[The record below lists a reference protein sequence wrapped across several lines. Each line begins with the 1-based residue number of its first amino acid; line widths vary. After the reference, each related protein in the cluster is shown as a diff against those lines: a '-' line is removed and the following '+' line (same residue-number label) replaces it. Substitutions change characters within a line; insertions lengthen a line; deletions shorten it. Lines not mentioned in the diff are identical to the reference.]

1 MFMRKIV
8 TLVLLSIAIIATADS
23 PKFLTLL
30 ADGDAKSYVIS
41 DIRKITF
48 SKQSANS
55 LEVYLKGES
64 TIDTYSYST
73 LEKGVFEV
81 ESSGVE
87 SVVVDANELSITYN
101 ANSDEIQVVSS
112 QDIATIM
119 VYNLNGVAVKML
131 YPTSTEA
138 VVPLADYSSGMYI
151 VKVVTATTTQTQKIV
166 KH

>member
-1 MFMRKIV
+1 MRKII

-23 PKFLTLL
+23 PKFLTLH
-30 ADGDAKSYVIS
+30 ADGDAKSYAIS

-48 SKQSANS
+48 SKQNANS

-64 TIDTYSYST
+64 SIDSYSYST

-87 SVVVDANELSITYN
+87 SVILDANDLSITYN

-112 QDIATIM
+112 HDIATVM

-131 YPTSTEA
+131 YPMTTEA
-138 VVPLADYSSGMYI
+138 VVSLADYASGIYI
-151 VKVVTATTTQTQKIV
+151 VKVVTASTSQTQKIV